1 METNKPKPLTMETRM
16 RLEGYPQAKF
26 LGDVPGE
33 VLLEYMRNVLLECA
47 KVAPATKW
55 QEHMAEAAESVQN
68 AIDSY
73 NAAMNCSE
81 EVNAPVWE
89 WPQEKQVLPVAP
101 PAPPTMRAA
110 AAVIA
115 YEEGLL
121 AEAESPYT

>member
-55 QEHMAEAAESVQN
+55 QEHMAEAAEAVQN

-73 NAAMNCSE
+73 NAAMDCSE

-89 WPQEKQVLPVAP
+89 LPPEKHVSPSAIELVC
-101 PAPPTMRAA
+101 
-110 AAVIA
+110 
-115 YEEGLL
+115 L